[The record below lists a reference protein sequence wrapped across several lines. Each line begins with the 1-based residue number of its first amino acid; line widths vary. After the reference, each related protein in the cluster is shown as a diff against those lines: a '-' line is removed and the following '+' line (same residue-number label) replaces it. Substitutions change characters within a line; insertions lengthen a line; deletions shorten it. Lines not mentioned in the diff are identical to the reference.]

1 MKTIAAALTL
11 LIAAAAPADVLEF
24 EKTPYGLLFADIE
37 VAGKPVRAMIDFGD
51 PAVLSLATS
60 FIDEHGL
67 EAEPTGETMMYA
79 DGTTFQRLQGRVG
92 SAIIGGQRL
101 ESVRFSSASGE
112 IEAVAAQVGTPFE
125 AVVGWGFFGTRP
137 FVLDYAEGRFEF
149 GLEACPAGA
158 DAIRTRNPG
167 NSYPG
172 HSYLIVDGM
181 LGKRP
186 TRLLLDTGH
195 PINVV
200 DRKLLDD
207 DRLAGEAVT
216 IEHVAGRVDGRELT
230 LTFDDWQRPLAFQPS
245 DMKALEP
252 LGVDAILGQP
262 FLESLTFCHEAG
274 SGQLHFY
281 ERRPDA

>member
-11 LIAAAAPADVLEF
+11 LLTAAAPADVLEF

-37 VAGKPVRAMIDFGD
+37 VAGEPVRAMIDFGD

-60 FIDEHGL
+60 FVDEHGL

-125 AVVGWGFFGTRP
+125 AVVGWGFFGTRR

-149 GLEACPAGA
+149 GLEGCPAGA
-158 DAIRTRNPG
+158 DAMRTRKPG
-167 NSYPG
+167 S
-172 HSYLIVDGM
+172 SYLIVDGV

-200 DRKLLDD
+200 DRNLLDD

-230 LTFDDWQRPLAFQPS
+230 LTFDDWQQPLAFQPS

-274 SGQLHFY
+274 SGQLYFY